1 MFIFRRTVAACFI
14 CLILGACVQ
23 THKPVVYRSALQ
35 AYATLD
41 QFPTQVPLKR
51 TVRDLPIVLADTE
64 YGRMW
69 MLLDTGC
76 PQVVFTPQTAKRTR
90 MKVTPAPIA
99 LLDAAGNGRRIDG
112 ITPVQQLSLGD
123 AHFFGFY
130 AFVSDIGNL
139 TDKDHPP
146 GGVAG
151 LPMFSDTLLTID
163 YLNNCVSLNQGSL
176 PAPDG
181 KNILPLIGDARR
193 LIVPMQF
200 GEVEVPVM
208 IDTGFSGAVMIPRSQ
223 KHRFPG
229 SEVRMAQSYVRVF
242 YGVESTDL
250 ALLRDDLHIGHHLIK
265 EPVVIVSDG
274 QQAMMGA
281 QYLKQ
286 FVITI
291 DQRNRRIRFARP
303 GGKPL
308 TVPSFRNAI
317 ERELAMENLPV
328 PATNPAGDPTTQPA
342 ASIDSDE

>member
-1 MFIFRRTVAACFI
+1 MSIRRRTFVASVL

-23 THKPVVYRSALQ
+23 SHKPVVYRSPLQ

-41 QFPTQVPLKR
+41 QFPTEIPLKR
-51 TVRDLPIVLADTE
+51 TQRDLPIVLADTE

-76 PQVVFTPQTAKRTR
+76 PHVVFTPQTAHRTK

-112 ITPVQQLSLGD
+112 ITPIKDLSLGD
-123 AHFFGFY
+123 AHFFGFL

-151 LPMFSDTLLTID
+151 LPMFADTLLTID
-163 YLNNCVSLNQGSL
+163 YLNNRILIDQGAL

-181 KNILPLIGDARR
+181 QNILPLIGDPHR

-200 GEVEVPVM
+200 GQIEVPVL
-208 IDTGFSGAVMIPRSQ
+208 IDTGFSGALLIPRTEKQ
-223 KHRFPG
+223 RFPG
-229 SEVRMAQSYVRVF
+229 SEIRLAQSYVKLF
-242 YGVESTDL
+242 YGVASTDL
-250 ALLRDDLHIGHHLIK
+250 AMLREDLHIGHHVIK

-291 DQRNRRIRFARP
+291 DQRNRRIRFGRP

-308 TVPSFRNAI
+308 IVPSFRNTI
-317 ERELAMENLPV
+317 ERELAMENLPL
-328 PATNPAGDPTTQPA
+328 PTTNPSATQPA
-342 ASIDSDE
+342 ASVDNGEE